1 MLSGSKVSAFAP
13 TARNGNSLGCGDRIM
28 TSPDKLEYKTTI
40 TDEHWRDEEFQ
51 WARILS
57 EGHAAKGMVLLYV
70 QKACTAFHEFDPAF
84 KAGVLKPDQ
93 VEFFRRRLA
102 KRIEHVL
109 VTMRNN
115 GLDTING
122 ASELAELLH
131 CVESAKGEG
140 DLAELTEKIHRV
152 NHTLLDAL
160 EGK

>member
-1 MLSGSKVSAFAP
+1 
-13 TARNGNSLGCGDRIM
+13 M
-28 TSPDKLEYKTTI
+28 TSQEKVEYKTTI

-57 EGHAAKGMVLLYV
+57 EGHPAKGMVLLYI
-70 QKACTAFHEFDPAF
+70 QKACTAFHEFEPAF
-84 KAGVLKPDQ
+84 KAGALKPGQ
-93 VEFFRRRLA
+93 VEFFRRRLL

-122 ASELAELLH
+122 AAELDELSRR
-131 CVESAKGEG
+131 VESAKGE
-140 DLAELTEKIHRV
+140 DELAELTEKMHAV

-160 EGK
+160 DSSRRSEPEPEGR